1 MFSKRIISMLVVL
14 SFISQALVVVDT
26 DSYSSVV
33 VEDSSILEELSEQNG
48 ARTGEP
54 SNNLSV
60 PFTDMRP
67 SGTGDCS
74 CFGRTMVLG
83 DKLIFG
89 GKSTNAS
96 YDPPYSS
103 SNEGRM
109 TLYITDGTISGTTS
123 LNKTIGSYNEHIEE
137 TQFNSPIEHIVMNDV
152 LYFELDDG
160 RDETG
165 KELWRT
171 DGTADGTYLVKD
183 IREGSEGSNIE
194 DMIVYDNHIYFSAYN
209 GSGSSFGDLWKSDGT
224 EEGTV
229 PVTSTVNNLGPRY
242 LTVFNDEIYFNG
254 RDEDNGNK
262 RFIWKSDGT
271 EEGTVRVSDNTGP
284 YDEIDG
290 IFFSDFGGY
299 LYFRGGYSSGTGWEL
314 WRTDGT
320 SEGTVLFKD
329 FNPGSGSTSF
339 RGLGIADLPNNLFAS
354 LGDYFYFTAGESEHS
369 GSWNIWRSDGTA
381 DGTEQISN
389 LQNLVL
395 YGGTFFSESQVVIT
409 VDDLHENDEYGTE
422 PWIFDLT
429 GAEEPRILRDFMSG
443 TDDSYFNNV
452 HVGANGIFYFTV
464 NHNIGEF
471 VTGTNLF
478 RSDGTD
484 NGTWMI
490 DYLAD
495 TQSAGGKDLS
505 LVWEKICFTGR
516 IQIQSKKKECGDQ
529 HVV

>member
-33 VEDSSILEELSEQNG
+33 VEDFSILEELSEQNG

-60 PFTDMRP
+60 PFTNMVP
-67 SGTGDCS
+67 SSTGN
-74 CFGRTMVLG
+74 CFCHGHTMVLG

-89 GKSTNAS
+89 GKSGNAS

-103 SNEGRM
+103 SNEGVM
-109 TLYITDGTISGTTS
+109 ALYITDGTISGTTS
-123 LNKTIGSYNEHIEE
+123 LNKTIGSYNEDIEV
-137 TQFNSPIEHIVMNDV
+137 TQFNSHIEHIVMNDV

-160 RDETG
+160 RGETG

-183 IREGSEGSNIE
+183 IREGSEGSIIDE
-194 DMIVYDNHIYFSAYN
+194 MIVYDNHIYFSAYN

-229 PVTSTVNNLGPRY
+229 PVTSTNNNFGPRY
-242 LTVFNDEIYFNG
+242 LTVFNDEIYFNA
-254 RDEDNGNK
+254 RDEDNDNK
-262 RFIWKSDGT
+262 RYVWKSDGT
-271 EEGTVRVSDNTGP
+271 EEGTVRVSDT
-284 YDEIDG
+284 EIDG
-290 IFFSDFGGY
+290 SFFSDFGGY
-299 LYFRGGYSSGTGWEL
+299 LYFRGGDSSGTGWEL

-329 FNPGSGSTSF
+329 FNPGSGSTYF
-339 RGLGIADLPNNLFAS
+339 RGLGIADLPSNLFAS

-369 GSWNIWRSDGTA
+369 SSWNIWRSDGTA

-395 YGGTFFSESQVVIT
+395 YGGTFF
-409 VDDLHENDEYGTE
+409 
-422 PWIFDLT
+422 F
-429 GAEEPRILRDFMSG
+429 
-443 TDDSYFNNV
+443 
-452 HVGANGIFYFTV
+452 
-464 NHNIGEF
+464 
-471 VTGTNLF
+471 
-478 RSDGTD
+478 
-484 NGTWMI
+484 
-490 DYLAD
+490 
-495 TQSAGGKDLS
+495 
-505 LVWEKICFTGR
+505 
-516 IQIQSKKKECGDQ
+516 
-529 HVV
+529 